1 MTQCWDLHGDDRTR
15 VPHLHV
21 EGADD
26 NRREPAMSTETTGQ
40 ATAYH
45 DTIKDLR
52 RDLIESHLE
61 YERAMA
67 PHRTVVFDAMNAV
80 RGTDAKPQVSAAE
93 MGAYTGLMMSAAYS
107 YALAA
112 VLERAEK
119 MDPDVAQKLAA
130 LADCILENGG
140 ETEICAD
147 VWPAQPCDGCGKP
160 VIPCAAVASHIGCSS
175 ARGYIHQ
182 GSGAH
187 SCEPRS
193 GAPYAHPV
201 SLRSD
206 IGEATA

>member
-1 MTQCWDLHGDDRTR
+1 MT
-15 VPHLHV
+15 
-21 EGADD
+21 
-26 NRREPAMSTETTGQ
+26 TETTGR

-52 RDLIESHLE
+52 RDLIESHLG
-61 YERAMA
+61 YEQAMA
-67 PHRTVVFDAMNAV
+67 PHRATVFAATDAA
-80 RGTDAKPQVSAAE
+80 RGTDAKPRIPAAE
-93 MGAYTGLMMSAAYS
+93 LNAYTGLMMSATYS

-112 VLERAEK
+112 VLERAENL
-119 MDPDVAQKLAA
+119 DPEVAQKLAA

-140 ETEICAD
+140 EAEICAD
-147 VWPAQPCDGCGKP
+147 VWPARPCDGCGKP

-182 GSGAH
+182 ESGAH
-187 SCEPRS
+187 SCVPRS

-206 IGEATA
+206 IGEVTP

>member
-1 MTQCWDLHGDDRTR
+1 MT
-15 VPHLHV
+15 
-21 EGADD
+21 
-26 NRREPAMSTETTGQ
+26 TETTER

-67 PHRTVVFDAMNAV
+67 PHRALVFGAMNAT
-80 RGTDAKPQVSAAE
+80 RGTDAEPEIPAAE
-93 MGAYTGLMMSAAYS
+93 MNAYTGLMMAGAYS

-119 MDPDVAQKLAA
+119 LDPEVAQKLAA

-140 ETEICAD
+140 EAEICAD
-147 VWPAQPCDGCGKP
+147 VWPARPCDGCGQP
-160 VIPCAAVASHIGCSS
+160 VIPCAALASHGGCSS
-175 ARGYIHQ
+175 ARGYIHEVN
-182 GSGAH
+182 GSH
-187 SCEPRS
+187 SCQARS

-201 SLRSD
+201 TLRA
-206 IGEATA
+206 ATAEAAK